1 MLLCTTQT
9 NLAKAEKA
17 ARQRF
22 SLVYQRKS
30 IVCENL
36 LFTNCNLKLLYNV
49 FSKDNYLQDTGL
61 LPSTLIFVKKCRLLS
76 SFSLNLKI
84 KDFCLPHKPHNS
96 NHVSNKGLQ
105 KRHWKRW
112 TKVNSCGPALYR
124 PIGSTECGNDPYVNS
139 LSHTSYPGVTPT
151 GFLEEPD

>member
-1 MLLCTTQT
+1 MLLCTTQI

-17 ARQRF
+17 TRQRF

-30 IVCENL
+30 IICENL
-36 LFTNCNLKLLYNV
+36 LFTNCNLKLLYNL
-49 FSKDNYLQDTGL
+49 FSNYLQNTGL

-76 SFSLNLKI
+76 SFSVNLKI

-96 NHVSNKGLQ
+96 KHVSNKGLQ

-124 PIGSTECGNDPYVNS
+124 PIVSTECGDYPYVNS
-139 LSHTSYPGVTPT
+139 LSHTSCLGVTST